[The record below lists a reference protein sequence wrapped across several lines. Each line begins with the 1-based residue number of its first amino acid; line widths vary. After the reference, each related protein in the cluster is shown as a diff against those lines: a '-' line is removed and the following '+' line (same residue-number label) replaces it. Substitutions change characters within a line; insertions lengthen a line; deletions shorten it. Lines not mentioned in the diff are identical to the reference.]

1 MMRTLRV
8 RGAGVMRSLSF
19 PTSLGSDPTSSAF
32 DVICIEPTRTTLG
45 GGLPEDCGLGEAT
58 RTRLSGRVAAEKVF
72 PLASEIGLFALASRP
87 GDVSTLRASPS
98 RSALTEALNFGSGT
112 SSSELSPVAR
122 CFDNALFLCPELP
135 NVGETRSEDGRICQD
150 NVRRLLLSC
159 VDESGVGEAVNAIP
173 LISIASNS
181 ASKAISKRPH
191 QMSFSLI
198 VCGSSS

>member
-1 MMRTLRV
+1 
-8 RGAGVMRSLSF
+8 MRSLSF
-19 PTSLGSDPTSSAF
+19 FTYLGSDPTSSAF

-87 GDVSTLRASPS
+87 GDVSTSPS

-122 CFDNALFLCPELP
+122 CFDADNALFLCPELL
-135 NVGETRSEDGRICQD
+135 NVGEIRSEDGRICQD
-150 NVRRLLLSC
+150 NVRR

-191 QMSFSLI
+191 QMSFSLV
-198 VCGSSS
+198 VCGSRLDSNRDFDMVARVL